1 MMYIAFKKCEN
12 NFLEKC
18 IKYFT
23 KSNYVHCELVSVKTE
38 NEFFGYSA
46 FPGEGVGSKY
56 IKYDPKVWE
65 FIKLKDIK
73 SKDIKDFFNE
83 TKGKK
88 YDYLGVLGFVFG
100 NPDNPNRYF
109 CSEWCAKALGFNN
122 PSRISPGWLYKY
134 FKGKI

>member
-1 MMYIAFKKCEN
+1 MYIAFKKCEN

-23 KSNYVHCELVSVKTE
+23 KSNYVHCELVSCFCSDT
-38 NEFFGYSA
+38 FYGYSA
-46 FPGEGVGSKY
+46 FPGEGVRSKY

-65 FIKLKDIK
+65 FINLKDIK
-73 SKDIKDFFNE
+73 TQDVKKFYE
-83 TKGKK
+83 KTKGKK